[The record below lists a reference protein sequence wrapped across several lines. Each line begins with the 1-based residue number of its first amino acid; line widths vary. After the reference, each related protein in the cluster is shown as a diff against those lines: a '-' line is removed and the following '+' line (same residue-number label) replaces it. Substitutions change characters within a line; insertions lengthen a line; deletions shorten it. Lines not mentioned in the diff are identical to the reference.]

1 MALRMRDNVCE
12 GPRTVLST
20 KSSGCHFIYRRRM
33 WKGAWV
39 KPWEASVQR
48 WWGRSPEQGFP
59 LHIIYISILSGITDQ
74 ISTPMNVVGVNSSS
88 VIFFFFLGPI
98 KSLSSKRTSVV
109 LTCAKKKKKQKKLFK
124 GPVVKLGLSVTI
136 P

>member
-1 MALRMRDNVCE
+1 
-12 GPRTVLST
+12 
-20 KSSGCHFIYRRRM
+20 M

-88 VIFFFFLGPI
+88 VIFFFFFRSHKII
-98 KSLSSKRTSVV
+98 KF
-109 LTCAKKKKKQKKLFK
+109 KKDFCGSHLC
-124 GPVVKLGLSVTI
+124 
-136 P
+136 